1 MSELLE
7 NLEERRVAAK
17 KESDELIGQ
26 AKTVREDADTYAA
39 SKRKEADDQAA
50 QILEK
55 AGEDAASQIEDRRKA
70 AQVELE
76 DLQGRI
82 AELQSREAAITQR
95 VSELRSMF
103 TKAFS
108 GFGFMNEQGV
118 EQPGAASHQGAP
130 DVPLYNA
137 AAQDEPAPAYESHAV
152 AEHADNQDAEAV
164 AAEPVAEH
172 VAERPAEHT
181 EAGEAETAE

>member
-1 MSELLE
+1 M
-7 NLEERRVAAK
+7 
-17 KESDELIGQ
+17 
-26 AKTVREDADTYAA
+26 REDADTYAA

-103 TKAFS
+103 
-108 GFGFMNEQGV
+108 NQGV
-118 EQPGAASHQGAP
+118 QRIRVHVTSRGGAAWRRVASGSARC
-130 DVPLYNA
+130 A
-137 AAQDEPAPAYESHAV
+137 AAQC
-152 AEHADNQDAEAV
+152 
-164 AAEPVAEH
+164 
-172 VAERPAEHT
+172 RR
-181 EAGEAETAE
+181 AG

>member
-1 MSELLE
+1 M
-7 NLEERRVAAK
+7 
-17 KESDELIGQ
+17 
-26 AKTVREDADTYAA
+26 REDADTYAA

-70 AQVELE
+70 AQAELE

-108 GFGFMNEQGV
+108 GFGFMNEQGRSSLA
-118 EQPGAASHQGAP
+118 PRRIRSARCAAVQC
-130 DVPLYNA
+130 
-137 AAQDEPAPAYESHAV
+137 
-152 AEHADNQDAEAV
+152 
-164 AAEPVAEH
+164 
-172 VAERPAEHT
+172 RR
-181 EAGEAETAE
+181 AG